1 MGTRRVGLT
10 DQPTTI
16 GRSSG
21 NLVML
26 DDHLASRFHCVIEA
40 AGDGYVLRDLQSRN
54 GTKLNGSYVDQA
66 ALKSGD
72 VIEVGHT
79 QIRFVEDHGV
89 GELEEAEPEA
99 AKAKVS
105 KKAKAVVEGP
115 VLTRR
120 RSSST
125 TIAAAGAGEG
135 GETLA
140 GDGSGAPVSST
151 RYKEAAPLPVSAVP
165 INLTKAAASDF
176 NTLRLMARSLPNQQF
191 QESEIA
197 LVNARGQPVHSASDP
212 ALARSGEDVGA
223 EAVNLLRLLLLVCFR
238 SRATDLHVE
247 PKDNHFEARM
257 RVDGIMV
264 PVMVMKSELGAKLL
278 SLIKILGDID
288 IAQRSIVQEGHF
300 TTQVPGR
307 SVDYRISFTP
317 AMHGQKLVLRVL
329 DLANSPA
336 YLKDLELPGWMYE
349 ELKKAIGQDTGMVL
363 MCGPTGSGK
372 TTTLYA
378 MIREIDVSQRNVI
391 TIEDPV
397 EYRVE
402 GVTQIPINDA
412 KGNTFSNLLRSVLR
426 QDPDVILVGEIR
438 DPETAKIAMQAAMTG
453 HLVFST
459 VHAQSAVGT
468 IYRLLDLGV
477 DPFLVASAIHMVV
490 AQRLVRKLCPHCKI
504 GRRAT
509 PSEVMRMSHAV
520 QEVGQIQQAIG
531 CPKCLNTGF
540 HGRKAIFELLVAS
553 QELRDVILSTKSLKG
568 MRKALENTVFNS
580 LLDSGYRLVAE
591 GSTTIEEVERT
602 VGTDS
607 VY

>member
-1 MGTRRVGLT
+1 MGTRRVGLA

-16 GRSSG
+16 GRSSS

-40 AGDGYVLRDLQSRN
+40 TPDGYQLRDLQSRN
-54 GTKLNGSYVDQA
+54 GTKLNGSYIDRA

-79 QIRFVEDHGV
+79 QIRFVEDHGL
-89 GELEEAEPEA
+89 GELEDTEPTA
-99 AKAKVS
+99 ATAKVA
-105 KKAKAVVEGP
+105 KKAVADGP

-120 RSSST
+120 RST
-125 TIAAAGAGEG
+125 KVKAAAP
-135 GETLA
+135 GETVVA
-140 GDGSGAPVSST
+140 GKSSHNH
-151 RYKEAAPLPVSAVP
+151 REARSPEPPPKSAAPLS
-165 INLTKAAASDF
+165 LSKAAAADF

-197 LVNARGQPVHSASDP
+197 LVNARGQPVHSASD
-212 ALARSGEDVGA
+212 ASVARSGEDVGA

-247 PKDNHFEARM
+247 PKDNHYEARM
-257 RVDGIMV
+257 RVDGVMV
-264 PVMVMKSELGAKLL
+264 PVMVMKSDLGAKLL
-278 SLIKILGDID
+278 SLVKILGDID

-349 ELKKAIGQDTGMVL
+349 ELKRAIGQDTGMVL

-378 MIREIDVSQRNVI
+378 MIREIDVNQRNVI

-412 KGNTFSNLLRSVLR
+412 KGNPFSNLLRSGLR

-438 DPETAKIAMQAAMTG
+438 DAETARIAMQAAMTG

-504 GRRAT
+504 PRRAT
-509 PSEVMRMSHAV
+509 PGEAMRMSHAV
-520 QEVGQIQQAIG
+520 QEVSQLQQAIG

-540 HGRKAIFELLVAS
+540 HGRRAIFELLVAS
-553 QELRDVILSTKSLKG
+553 AELRDVILSTKSLKG

-580 LLDSGYRLVAE
+580 LLDSGYRLAAE
-591 GSTTIEEVERT
+591 GNTTIEEVERT
-602 VGTDS
+602 VGTDQA
-607 VY
+607 Y